1 MSDNLK
7 NKADEMQEIAK
18 QRENASVAETVNPE
32 EQRKI
37 AETEKLKSDA
47 DFVEQLRKK
56 NVSPKVVSG
65 RKKQAAASKKQ
76 PDKKTA
82 EIPVRKALSGYT
94 KSGLNLIGL
103 KNQLC

>member
-18 QRENASVAETVNPE
+18 QRENVSVAETVNPE

-47 DFVEQLRKK
+47 DFVEKEECFTQGGKRKK
-56 NVSPKVVSG
+56 EAG
-65 RKKQAAASKKQ
+65 CRKQKAAG
-76 PDKKTA
+76 
-82 EIPVRKALSGYT
+82 E
-94 KSGLNLIGL
+94 
-103 KNQLC
+103 KNG

>member
-7 NKADEMQEIAK
+7 NEADKMQEIAK
-18 QRENASVAETVNPE
+18 QRENVSVAETVNPE

-76 PDKKTA
+76 PVPLKLLEPIKTIA
-82 EIPVRKALSGYT
+82 ETAAKIKQKPNNTADE
-94 KSGLNLIGL
+94 
-103 KNQLC
+103 